1 MTVIEQFE
9 GIQVKLHTDEVVPVA
24 VVNKAYCSQAIHT
37 IHTKE
42 RMGMIHFPGYL
53 EISFRPN
60 PKKDFFFF
68 ALDPLALKRL
78 KIINL
83 SRYLEQALPVLV
95 R

>member
-68 ALDPLALKRL
+68 CFGPFSSK
-78 KIINL
+78 KTKNN
-83 SRYLEQALPVLV
+83 
-95 R
+95 